1 MTNKIPVTDSSVP
14 ENVSV
19 RRRSQ
24 GRKTVFL
31 GVTVPT
37 ELNDRIIELAQETGK
52 NRSIVTS
59 ELIEA
64 GLESITSKSKEA

>member
-1 MTNKIPVTDSSVP
+1 MTNHIPVTDSSVP